1 MNEGYQNNFAR
12 SFLCFLHETL
22 SLYFASGP
30 SVNTLKKQENKKQR
44 LINVQAAI
52 NLIVIFIH
60 VKQRKEKNV
69 NTITK

>member
-1 MNEGYQNNFAR
+1 M
-12 SFLCFLHETL
+12 
-22 SLYFASGP
+22 
-30 SVNTLKKQENKKQR
+30 NTLKKQENKKQR